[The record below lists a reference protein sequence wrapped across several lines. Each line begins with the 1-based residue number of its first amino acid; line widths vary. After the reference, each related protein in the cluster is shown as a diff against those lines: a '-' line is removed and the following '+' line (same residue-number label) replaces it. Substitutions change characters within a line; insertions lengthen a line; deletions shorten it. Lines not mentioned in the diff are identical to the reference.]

1 MKSEY
6 EEQVISG
13 QRCEAIKI
21 FYNGVNYK
29 SKLEGKWAAYF
40 NYLGVGFGY
49 EVEDGFPTTAG
60 IYCPDF
66 FIYKTGWFIEV
77 KASPDLLT
85 EREKEKIGYFETHL
99 PEWANGIIIVYGNPE
114 NTYDTWFL
122 RDVLGVER
130 TEEEVKNAEYTAI
143 NKTFY
148 SKSPDL
154 PERKYS
160 RGESCECSQEYNRLL
175 SMLINRS
182 FLESSIRKCLY
193 GDKKTIDRAPYIK
206 IEPPY
211 YPHTDFRYSNKY
223 DYLVYPWSNSDVL
236 PRDYPEYPDAPEAY
250 KQIKQEL
257 IDFKIKPMSIES
269 AIYTGE
275 PIYSDTAVFWDF
287 CVSVGLK
294 GKFRPKLKT
303 HHELIHP
310 RIGPVT
316 PRGQL
321 GRGYEELK
329 VLVKIVDNLDDF
341 GNIFKICQYNIKM
354 VEEPRTTY
362 YMIFTPDTRYKEQF
376 SSIGVSIITPSD
388 IGE

>member
-1 MKSEY
+1 
-6 EEQVISG
+6 
-13 QRCEAIKI
+13 
-21 FYNGVNYK
+21 
-29 SKLEGKWAAYF
+29 
-40 NYLGVGFGY
+40 
-49 EVEDGFPTTAG
+49 
-60 IYCPDF
+60 
-66 FIYKTGWFIEV
+66 
-77 KASPDLLT
+77 
-85 EREKEKIGYFETHL
+85 
-99 PEWANGIIIVYGNPE
+99 
-114 NTYDTWFL
+114 
-122 RDVLGVER
+122 
-130 TEEEVKNAEYTAI
+130 
-143 NKTFY
+143 
-148 SKSPDL
+148 
-154 PERKYS
+154 
-160 RGESCECSQEYNRLL
+160 
-175 SMLINRS
+175 
-182 FLESSIRKCLY
+182 
-193 GDKKTIDRAPYIK
+193 
-206 IEPPY
+206 
-211 YPHTDFRYSNKY
+211 
-223 DYLVYPWSNSDVL
+223 
-236 PRDYPEYPDAPEAY
+236 
-250 KQIKQEL
+250 
-257 IDFKIKPMSIES
+257 MSIES

-321 GRGYEELK
+321 GRGYEGLK